1 MASRGRRSSDWR
13 AWLRPDEAPLPGTID
28 AGVWR
33 GRRIKSWPL
42 TGLFVL
48 ASVYTLALARAFLI
62 PLAVGV
68 MLYFL
73 LRPPVRALKQAR
85 VPEPAGA
92 ALVLLALVSA
102 VGVGVYALSWP
113 AAAWA
118 ARAPESITRVQTKL
132 SPLARRVQRL
142 TRTAEEMQRITD
154 VGGGPASATP
164 RVQIKEPSVGALFV
178 GGMQSFLAGTV
189 VVLTLVYFLLAEG
202 DELMRRVVAGLPRL
216 KDRESAVVIAR
227 EMERQLSA
235 YLFFTTVL
243 NVAFGIFIALV
254 MWGLGMPNPALWG
267 VVAGVTK
274 FIPYLGGLLCT
285 VVLALASM
293 LTFDQIGWALLVP
306 GVFLVIDTIHGNV
319 VMPVLLGKRFTLDP
333 AMLFVGL
340 FFWWFV
346 WGTGGALL
354 AVPIMSAVR
363 IFCEHIDGLE
373 RFAALLGGTRVAHEA
388 ATTDALAPS
397 AAPPV

>member
-1 MASRGRRSSDWR
+1 MASRGRRTSDWR
-13 AWLRPDEAPLPGTID
+13 AWLRPDAAPPPGTID

-48 ASVYTLALARAFLI
+48 ACVYTLSLASAFLI

-68 MLYFL
+68 ILYFL
-73 LRPPVRALKQAR
+73 LRPPVRALKEAR
-85 VPEPAGA
+85 IPEPVGA
-92 ALVLLALVSA
+92 ALVLLALVTA
-102 VGVGVYALSWP
+102 VGIGLYALSYP

-118 ARAPESITRVQTKL
+118 ARAPESLSRVQSKL

-154 VGGGPASATP
+154 VGGGPASATT
-164 RVQIKEPSVGALFV
+164 RVQIKEPSLGALFV
-178 GGMQSFLAGTV
+178 GGMQSFLAGMV

-216 KDRESAVVIAR
+216 KDRESAVVIAH
-227 EMERQLSA
+227 EMERQISA
-235 YLFFTTVL
+235 YLFFTTVI
-243 NVAFGIFIALV
+243 NVTFGILIALV

-267 VVAGVTK
+267 FVAGVTK

-285 VVLALASM
+285 VVLALASI
-293 LTFDQIGWALLVP
+293 LTFDQMGWALVVP

-319 VMPVLLGKRFTLDP
+319 LMPVLLGKRFRLDP
-333 AMLFVGL
+333 ALLFVAL

-354 AVPIMSAVR
+354 AVPIMAAAR
-363 IFCEHIDGLE
+363 IFCAHIDGLQ
-373 RFAALLGGTRVAHEA
+373 RFAALLGGTRIDHEA
-388 ATTDALAPS
+388 ERTDALAPS
-397 AAPPV
+397 PAPPV